1 MAKRNDITPSSLP
14 CVIEYRLRR
23 AAELIEAAQA
33 MLNGVATEAMADAQV
48 FEFTKSQVEMTLLA
62 VAELGN
68 IAPSKKPASRKE

>member
-33 MLNGVATEAMADAQV
+33 MLNGVVTEAMDDAQV

-62 VAELGN
+62 VADLGN
-68 IAPSKKPASRKE
+68 LAPSKKPLRKEG